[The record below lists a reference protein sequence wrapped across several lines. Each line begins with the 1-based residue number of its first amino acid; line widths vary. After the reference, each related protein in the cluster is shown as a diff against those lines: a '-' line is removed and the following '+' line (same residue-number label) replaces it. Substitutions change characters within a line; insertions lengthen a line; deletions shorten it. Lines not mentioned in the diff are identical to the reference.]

1 MSESVEPEAWATA
14 QYGRALSRLI
24 ESGARVLVGGAYA
37 MRVYVGISR
46 WTKDL
51 DLFSPRS
58 EVARVLAVLEEDGW
72 KVELTD
78 PVWLAK
84 ARLDGLLIDVL
95 FNSGNGLHPVD
106 ESWFQRAPQAVL
118 FGAPVRL
125 VPVEEMILVKAY
137 VQTRDRYD
145 GADIHH
151 LILKHGQR
159 MDWKRLL
166 DLLGAHWEVLL
177 AHLVNFRFVY
187 PSEHD
192 AVPAWLWR
200 DLLRRAQE
208 QIECPP
214 VADRVCRGTLFSRS
228 EYEIDVREWGYRDAR
243 AGFLLA

>member
-1 MSESVEPEAWATA
+1 MSESVGPEAWAA
-14 QYGRALSRLI
+14 SGYSRVLGRLTQR
-24 ESGARVLVGGAYA
+24 GAPVLVGGAYA
-37 MRVYVGISR
+37 MREYVGISR

-51 DLFSPRS
+51 DLFSPPS

-72 KVELTD
+72 EVELTD

-84 ARLDGLLIDVL
+84 ARLAGLLIDVL
-95 FNSGNGLHPVD
+95 FNTGNGLHPVD
-106 ESWFQRAPQAVL
+106 ESWLQRAPQAVL
-118 FGAPVRL
+118 FGVQVRL

-151 LILKHGQR
+151 LILKYGQR
-159 MDWKRLL
+159 MDWKLLL

-187 PSEHD
+187 PSEHE
-192 AVPAWLWR
+192 AVPEWLWR
-200 DLLRRAQE
+200 ELLRRAQE
-208 QIECPP
+208 QIESPP

-243 AGFLLA
+243 ADFLLA

>member
-1 MSESVEPEAWATA
+1 MSESVEPEAWAA
-14 QYGRALSRLI
+14 SRYGRALSRLT
-24 ESGARVLVGGAYA
+24 ESGVPVLVGGAYA
-37 MRVYVGISR
+37 MRVYAGISR

-72 KVELTD
+72 EVELTD

-95 FNSGNGLHPVD
+95 FSSGNGLHPVE
-106 ESWFQRAPQAVL
+106 ESWFQRAAQAML

-125 VPVEEMILVKAY
+125 LPVEEMILVKAY

-192 AVPAWLWR
+192 AVPEWLWR

-208 QIECPP
+208 QIERPP
-214 VADRVCRGTLFSRS
+214 VADRICRGTLFSRS
-228 EYEIDVREWGYRDAR
+228 EYEIDVREWGYRDTR
-243 AGFLLA
+243 ADFLLA